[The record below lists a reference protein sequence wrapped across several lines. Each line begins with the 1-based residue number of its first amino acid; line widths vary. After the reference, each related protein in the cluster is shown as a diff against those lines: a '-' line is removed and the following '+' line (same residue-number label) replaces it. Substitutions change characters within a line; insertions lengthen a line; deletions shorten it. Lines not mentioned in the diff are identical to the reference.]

1 MDGGIVKELWQKG
14 WRNVGMEDTSGSI
27 NDEVE
32 ELVLAQQVT
41 LIEFFFKSQEHCGGL
56 SKGRR

>member
-14 WRNVGMEDTSGSI
+14 WRVIGMEEASGSI

-41 LIEFFFKSQEHCGGL
+41 LIEFFF
-56 SKGRR
+56 